1 MKRTVTVPG
10 STYMHFFGAL
20 IAPLPSVH
28 ILWIDCQERAM
39 GRITEL
45 LDAAHNRGQIL
56 SLPYAGALVPPEAHE
71 LLGLAPG
78 TRLVDVRS
86 RAELELTGVIPGAV
100 HVEWQSWPGWVANP
114 HFLVQLA
121 QATDPESLLLF
132 ICRSGERSHRA
143 ATACTQAGRSNCYN
157 VLEGFEGDLDQASG
171 HRNTRNGWKV
181 HRLPWHQT

>member
-1 MKRTVTVPG
+1 
-10 STYMHFFGAL
+10 
-20 IAPLPSVH
+20 
-28 ILWIDCQERAM
+28 M

-45 LDAAHNRGQIL
+45 LDAAHNRGQTL
-56 SLPYAGALVPPEAHE
+56 SLPYAGALGPHEARE
-71 LLGLAPG
+71 LLQLAPG

-86 RAELELTGVIPGAV
+86 RAELELTGVIPDAV

-143 ATACTQAGRSNCYN
+143 AAACADAGRGNCYN
-157 VLEGFEGDLDQASG
+157 VLEGFEGDLDKATG
-171 HRNTRNGWKV
+171 HRNAVNGWKQ
-181 HRLPWHQT
+181 RGLPWQQT